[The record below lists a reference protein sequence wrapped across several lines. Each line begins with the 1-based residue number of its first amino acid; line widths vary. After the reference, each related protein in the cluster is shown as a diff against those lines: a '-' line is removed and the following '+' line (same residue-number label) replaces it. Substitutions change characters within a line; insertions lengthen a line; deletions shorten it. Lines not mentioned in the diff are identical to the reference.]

1 MNIEKKEIWDF
12 FFFHCF
18 LLFIYLS
25 YLYLFIFLHISS
37 HFFSDH
43 QVSVNQCQLLGK
55 HGKF

>member
-12 FFFHCF
+12 SFFIVFF
-18 LLFIYLS
+18 YLFIYLFKLS
-25 YLYLFIFLHISS
+25 LFFYTYQS
-37 HFFSDH
+37 FFSDH

>member
-18 LLFIYLS
+18 LLFIYLFKLS
-25 YLYLFIFLHISS
+25 LFFYTYLVI
-37 HFFSDH
+37 FSDH